1 MSTVIGARAPVWLR
15 IVAALGLIWSCMGV
29 YAYLGTV
36 GVVKGGEGMSAAQMP
51 AWVTGAFAVSVF
63 AAVLGCLGLL
73 LLMRWS
79 KLLLLLSFV
88 AVLAQDIW
96 KFALSGTGAGNA
108 LVLTLAV
115 NAIALLLVW
124 VAYTADGKGWLR

>member
-1 MSTVIGARAPVWLR
+1 MNDVIGGRAPVWLR
-15 IVAALGLIWSCMGV
+15 IVAALGLVWSCMGV
-29 YAYLGTV
+29 YAYLATV
-36 GVVKGGEGMSAAQMP
+36 GVVKGGEGMTMAQMP

-88 AVLAQDIW
+88 AVLAQDVW
-96 KFALSGTGAGNA
+96 KFALYTGPSGGLG
-108 LVLTLAV
+108 LTIAV
-115 NAIALLLVW
+115 NLIALILVW
-124 VAYTADGKGWLR
+124 LAYTADGKGWLR